1 MLIDTSCK
9 VAVKC
14 SDCGKY
20 NIIDINIFEL
30 KTKTSCTCSC
40 GHKILK
46 MWVDKDDIFFEINCI
61 ACEKK
66 HRYKFKLKE
75 ILEKP
80 LNIICCSET
89 GMEIAFVGRENYV
102 DDVVNRYM
110 DDMYELLK
118 ELGAVE
124 ENSQKLVK

>member
-1 MLIDTSCK
+1 MVLDASSK

-20 NIIDINIFEL
+20 NIADINIFAL
-30 KTKTSCTCSC
+30 KAKTSCTCSC

-46 MWVDKDDIFFEINCI
+46 MWIDKDDIFFEINCI
-61 ACEKK
+61 ACDKK

-75 ILEKP
+75 IIEKP
-80 LNIICCSET
+80 LNIISCPDT

-102 DDVVNRYM
+102 DDVVKRYM
-110 DDMYELLK
+110 DDLYELLK

-124 ENSQKLVK
+124 EPEKLVK